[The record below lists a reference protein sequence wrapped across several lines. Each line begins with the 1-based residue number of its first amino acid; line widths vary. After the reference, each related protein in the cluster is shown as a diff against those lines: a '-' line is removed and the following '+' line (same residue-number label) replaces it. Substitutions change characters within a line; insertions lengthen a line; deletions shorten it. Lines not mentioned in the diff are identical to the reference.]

1 MGKKV
6 VLVIENDEEIQY
18 LIEQYLANAVK
29 NIEIHKAFSGEEGVK
44 KYMDLWDKGKK
55 PDVVIMD
62 LNLYG
67 GEDMNF
73 LKKHM
78 EGIGKMDG
86 VKTAEKIIKIDKNAY
101 IIGFTAYADLE
112 WGKKLRK
119 AGAKEIIGRYVGFD
133 KFAKRIKEILE

>member
-1 MGKKV
+1 MGKKI

-18 LIEQYLANAVK
+18 LIEQHLANTIK

-44 KYMDLWDKGKK
+44 KYMNLWNKGKK
-55 PDVVIMD
+55 PDIVIMD

-67 GEDMNF
+67 GENMDF

-78 EGIGKMDG
+78 EGIGEMDG
-86 VKTAEKIIKIDKNAY
+86 VKTAERILEIDKKAY

-112 WGKKLRK
+112 WGEKLRK
-119 AGAKEIIGRYVGFD
+119 AGAKEIIGRYVGFG